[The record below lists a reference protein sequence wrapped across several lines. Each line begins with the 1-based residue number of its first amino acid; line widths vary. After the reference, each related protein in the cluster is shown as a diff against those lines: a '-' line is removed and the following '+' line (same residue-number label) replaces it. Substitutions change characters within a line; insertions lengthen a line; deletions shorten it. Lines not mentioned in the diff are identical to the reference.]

1 VLAQQL
7 GSPPHMRLILEGDAH
22 PPVIICHAAEFMPAP
37 RARVEPD
44 LRLAESSVA
53 LKPGDAILPAGSR
66 PPHRRLVWL
75 RVDLETGEPGGI
87 LASS

>member
-1 VLAQQL
+1 
-7 GSPPHMRLILEGDAH
+7 MRLILEGDAH

-66 PPHRRLVWL
+66 PPHRGPVWL